1 MYTNRKFA
9 PARLATT
16 ARMAIAIGLTVI
28 AFSFMR
34 PAAAQAETASE
45 FVSTLGES
53 AIELLG
59 DQSISDEIRV
69 ERFYSLLQEGF
80 DFPLIG
86 RFVLGI
92 HWRRASEKQRS
103 EYSVLFEH
111 YLVNTYSH
119 RLGSY
124 GGETLR
130 IKGERSD
137 PNRDT
142 IVSTE
147 IIQEK
152 GPRIRVDWR
161 VRGSAGTFKV
171 VDVIVEGIS
180 LVITQRDEFSS
191 VIRREGHGVEGLLA
205 QLRDRSVALNLATQ

>member
-1 MYTNRKFA
+1 MNTNRKFA
-9 PARLATT
+9 PART
-16 ARMAIAIGLTVI
+16 AIAIGLAVI

-34 PAAAQAETASE
+34 PSAAQAETASE
-45 FVSTLGES
+45 FVATLGES
-53 AIELLG
+53 AIGLLA
-59 DQSISDEIRV
+59 DQNINEETRV
-69 ERFYSLLQEGF
+69 ERFYGLLREGF

-92 HWRRASEKQRS
+92 HWRRATDQQRS
-103 EYSVLFEH
+103 EYSVLFEQH
-111 YLVNTYSH
+111 LVNTYAS

-142 IVSTE
+142 IVSSE
-147 IIQEK
+147 IIQK
-152 GPRIRVDWR
+152 RGPRIKVDWR
-161 VRGSAGTFKV
+161 VRGSAGTYKV

-205 QLRDRSVALNLATQ
+205 QLRDRSVAQNLATQ

>member
-1 MYTNRKFA
+1 MNTNRKFA
-9 PARLATT
+9 PART
-16 ARMAIAIGLTVI
+16 AIAIGLAVI

-34 PAAAQAETASE
+34 PSAVQAETASE
-45 FVSTLGES
+45 FVATLGES
-53 AIELLG
+53 AIGLLA
-59 DQSISDEIRV
+59 DQNINEETRV
-69 ERFYSLLQEGF
+69 ERFYGLLQEGF

-92 HWRRASEKQRS
+92 HWRRATDQQRS
-103 EYSVLFEH
+103 EYSVLFEQH
-111 YLVNTYSH
+111 LVNTYAS

-142 IVSTE
+142 IVSSE
-147 IIQEK
+147 IIQK
-152 GPRIRVDWR
+152 RGPRIKVDWR
-161 VRGSAGTFKV
+161 VRGSAGTYKV

-205 QLRDRSVALNLATQ
+205 QLRDRSVAQNLATQ

>member
-9 PARLATT
+9 AARL
-16 ARMAIAIGLTVI
+16 AIAIGLVVI

-34 PAAAQAETASE
+34 PSAVQAETASE
-45 FVSTLGES
+45 FVATLGES
-53 AIELLG
+53 AIGLLA
-59 DQSISDEIRV
+59 DQNISEETRV
-69 ERFYSLLQEGF
+69 ERFYGLLQEGF

-92 HWRRASEKQRS
+92 HWRRATDEQRS
-103 EYSVLFEH
+103 EYSVLFEQH
-111 YLVNTYSH
+111 LVNTYAS

-142 IVSTE
+142 IVSSE
-147 IIQEK
+147 IIQK
-152 GPRIRVDWR
+152 RGPRIKVDWR
-161 VRGSAGTFKV
+161 VRGSAGAYKV